1 VVAARRPIFGGER
14 VAAFLAR
21 VAHRGWRAGD
31 QTRFVDV
38 NGQPGFLIGQDAWS
52 PCSCSASP
60 KGVVQPSLRLEPGR
74 ATHLLRR
81 ERP

>member
-1 VVAARRPIFGGER
+1 MVAARRPIFGGER

-21 VAHRGWRAGD
+21 VAHRGWRAGY
-31 QTRFVDV
+31 QTRFVEV
-38 NGQPGFLIGQDAWS
+38 NGQPGFLIGQDARS

-60 KGVVQPSLRLEPGR
+60 KGWCSRRFVWNPDGLR
-74 ATHLLRR
+74 HLLRR